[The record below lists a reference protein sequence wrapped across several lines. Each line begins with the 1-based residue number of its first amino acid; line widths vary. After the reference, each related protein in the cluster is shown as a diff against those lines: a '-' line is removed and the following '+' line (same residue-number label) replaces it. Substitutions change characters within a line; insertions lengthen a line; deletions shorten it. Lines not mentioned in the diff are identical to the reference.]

1 MSCGIS
7 TPTPV
12 FNSPSPISH
21 SFPEAPSLSF
31 FFFSPYSHLLP
42 LRWHFVFLFPIPHA
56 YLHPILFS
64 SPSSPQSQS
73 VPPAYLLPHPV
84 PFPLQ
89 ATPAS
94 QDYLFPTNSTPALH
108 ASPPTLCA
116 PLPRPLQA
124 LLAHESR
131 RRSKLLHS
139 GDSRCLN
146 VSGTCTSADVDS
158 ALSHSDASLFDP

>member
-1 MSCGIS
+1 MGFPLPPQSL
-7 TPTPV
+7 TLLLLYLT
-12 FNSPSPISH
+12 PSPKH
-21 SFPEAPSLSF
+21 HLFPF
-31 FFFSPYSHLLP
+31 FLFSPYSHLLP

-56 YLHPILFS
+56 YLHPILF